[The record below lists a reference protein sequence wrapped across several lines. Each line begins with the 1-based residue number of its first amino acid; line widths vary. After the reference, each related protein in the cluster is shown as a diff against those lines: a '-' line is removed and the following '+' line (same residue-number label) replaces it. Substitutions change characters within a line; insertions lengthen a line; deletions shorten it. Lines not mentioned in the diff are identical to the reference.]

1 MWDSVRVRREH
12 ADNLMANEI
21 SQYVKGIAAKSRETF
36 GQDSLNPAIYMTNVY
51 IFVMCIIAALSSSEA

>member
-1 MWDSVRVRREH
+1 
-12 ADNLMANEI
+12 MANEI